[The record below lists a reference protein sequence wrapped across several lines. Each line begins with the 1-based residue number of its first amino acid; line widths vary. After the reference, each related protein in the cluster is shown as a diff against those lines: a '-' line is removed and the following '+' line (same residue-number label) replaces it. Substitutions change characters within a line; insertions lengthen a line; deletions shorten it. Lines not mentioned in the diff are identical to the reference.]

1 MVMDVPKDNNV
12 KMEDN
17 GTSLNIFVN
26 VQLVRSGMG
35 QIV

>member
-17 GTSLNIFVN
+17 GISLNIFVN

>member
-17 GTSLNIFVN
+17 GISLNIFVN
-26 VQLVRSGMG
+26 VQSVRSGMG

>member
-1 MVMDVPKDNNV
+1 MVMDVQKDNNV

-17 GTSLNIFVN
+17 GISLNIFVN